1 MCRFALLVIAVTLLV
16 GSMAQ
21 AASYEKT
28 DGTIVDPILDTS
40 GSTHPYSGNNLKAGA
55 ILDFAN
61 LAGANLTGANLTGA
75 GLDAAAVP
83 GACLPGGGLGG
94 ARRGLGA

>member
-1 MCRFALLVIAVTLLV
+1 MCRFALLVFAVTMLV

-21 AASYEKT
+21 AASYKKT
-28 DGTIVDPILDTS
+28 NGTIVDPILDTS

-55 ILDFAN
+55 SLDFAN

-75 GLDAAAVP
+75 NLNNAE
-83 GACLPGGGLGG
+83 LNL
-94 ARRGLGA
+94 LL